1 MRISKNPLDSNVH
14 KNILTQYPEVDKLIM
29 TTDISPDIS
38 NSIIKVKTKY
48 SKKSNADKLI
58 SINYENHING
68 NISYFEY
75 SLVQLKESAKSY
87 NLRTI
92 GRKHEIIERITN
104 YFKQTQKALLIQ
116 TIFRGWICRYM
127 IKLRGPGLN
136 NRTICVNDTDFCTME
151 PLNEIDNNYFYS
163 FTDNN
168 NFTYG
173 FNICSLI
180 ESFRRNNKCNP
191 YNRESFPTKINDSII
206 SLYNLSFILCDGFA
220 IQNLPYKLPMN
231 TTINRNRNRNRRQSS
246 FVNYSPVTRPINTAE
261 DLLRYNNINNIRSH
275 TIDNRIS
282 ELFIE
287 IDALGNYTTR
297 EWFDNLEIRDY
308 IRLYR
313 KLYELWYYRG
323 ELSREVQN
331 NICPFYGPFDGI
343 FDRPIL
349 HNEITL
355 DQIKISCLIVMENM
369 IYSGINIEYR
379 RLGALH
385 ALSALTIVSPGARNT
400 LFWLYES
407 VTM

>member
-92 GRKHEIIERITN
+92 GRKHEIIERIIK

-168 NFTYG
+168 NFT
-173 FNICSLI
+173 
-180 ESFRRNNKCNP
+180 
-191 YNRESFPTKINDSII
+191 
-206 SLYNLSFILCDGFA
+206 
-220 IQNLPYKLPMN
+220 
-231 TTINRNRNRNRRQSS
+231 
-246 FVNYSPVTRPINTAE
+246 
-261 DLLRYNNINNIRSH
+261 
-275 TIDNRIS
+275 
-282 ELFIE
+282 
-287 IDALGNYTTR
+287 
-297 EWFDNLEIRDY
+297 
-308 IRLYR
+308 
-313 KLYELWYYRG
+313 
-323 ELSREVQN
+323 
-331 NICPFYGPFDGI
+331 
-343 FDRPIL
+343 
-349 HNEITL
+349 
-355 DQIKISCLIVMENM
+355 
-369 IYSGINIEYR
+369 
-379 RLGALH
+379 
-385 ALSALTIVSPGARNT
+385 
-400 LFWLYES
+400 
-407 VTM
+407 

>member
-1 MRISKNPLDSNVH
+1 MRISKNQVDSNVH
-14 KNILTQYPEVDKLIM
+14 KNILTQYPEIDKLIAVS
-29 TTDISPDIS
+29 DVSPDIS
-38 NSIIKVKTKY
+38 NNIIKVKTKHY
-48 SKKSNADKLI
+48 KKSNADSLI
-58 SINYENHING
+58 PINYENHING

-87 NLRTI
+87 KLRTS
-92 GRKHEIIERITN
+92 GRKHDIIERITIFFN
-104 YFKQTQKALLIQ
+104 QNKYAILIQ

-127 IKLRGPGLN
+127 INLRGIGLK
-136 NRTICVNDTDFCTME
+136 NRTVCVNDTDFCTME
-151 PLNEIDNNYFYS
+151 PLDEIDNNYFYS

-168 NFTYG
+168 RFTYG

-180 ESFRRNNKCNP
+180 ESFRRNNKYNP
-191 YNRESFPTKINDSII
+191 YNRESFPTKIIESII

-220 IQNLPYKLPMN
+220 IQNLPYKLPIN
-231 TTINRNRNRNRRQSS
+231 TKINRIRNRRQSS
-246 FVNYSPVTRPINTAE
+246 FINYSPITRPINTAE
-261 DLLRYNNINNIRSH
+261 DLLRFNNINNIRSH

-287 IDALGNYTTR
+287 IDTLGNYTRR
-297 EWFDNLEIRDY
+297 EWFDNLELRDY

-331 NICPFYGPFDGI
+331 SICPFYGPFDGI

-355 DQIKISCLIVMENM
+355 EQIKTACLIVMENM
-369 IYSGINIEYR
+369 IYSGIDIESR
-379 RLGALH
+379 KLGTLH
-385 ALSALTIVSPGARNT
+385 ALSALTIVSSDARHS

-407 VTM
+407 VNM